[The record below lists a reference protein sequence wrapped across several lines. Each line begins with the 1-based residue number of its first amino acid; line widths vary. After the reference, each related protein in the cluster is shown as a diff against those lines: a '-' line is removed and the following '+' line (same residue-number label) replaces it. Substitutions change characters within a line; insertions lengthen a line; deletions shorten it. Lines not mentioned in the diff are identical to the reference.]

1 MEALN
6 EYFNLTSVST
16 QLMKEKVPW
25 RGGREKDYE
34 SMQILIEALRT
45 PSFVA
50 LTGRSLHC
58 QVDTTCG
65 QSLLPLYYMPYII
78 LKFMIFFLHIH
89 NH

>member
-50 LTGRSLHC
+50 LDAYASTFGY
-58 QVDTTCG
+58 
-65 QSLLPLYYMPYII
+65 LLRFSGSMI
-78 LKFMIFFLHIH
+78 LVLDMLVTYTKKLIS
-89 NH
+89 